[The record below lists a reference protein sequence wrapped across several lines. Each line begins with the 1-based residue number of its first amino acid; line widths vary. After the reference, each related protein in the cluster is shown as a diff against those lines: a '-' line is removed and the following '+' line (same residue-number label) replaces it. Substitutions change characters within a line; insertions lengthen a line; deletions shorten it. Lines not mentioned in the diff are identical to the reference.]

1 MSKLLDDFISGI
13 SILIDKKIE
22 KIGYTKMKMGYI
34 KTKNSNGT
42 YNVVIDD
49 DLFTNVPQIN
59 KNKNLNLNQPVR
71 VLYPNNQPSQAVI
84 LTD

>member
-34 KTKNSNGT
+34 KAKNSNGT